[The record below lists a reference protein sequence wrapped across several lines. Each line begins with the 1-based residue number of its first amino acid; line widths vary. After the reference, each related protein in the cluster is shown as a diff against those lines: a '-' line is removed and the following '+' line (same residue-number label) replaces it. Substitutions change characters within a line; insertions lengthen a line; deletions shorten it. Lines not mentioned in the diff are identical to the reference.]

1 MPVKI
6 LVVDDEPD
14 LELLVRQKFRRQI
27 REKAFEFVFA
37 PNGAE
42 ALARLEADPE
52 IALLMTDINM
62 PVMDGL
68 TLVSRITDARP
79 ALKAIVISAYG
90 DMENIRAAM
99 NRGAYDFLT
108 KPINFEDLDVTLDKT
123 VKRVQFLKQQQA
135 EHDQLVAIQQELT
148 VATRIQQAI
157 LPCDFPPFPSVRGF
171 DLFAEMIPAREVGG
185 DFYDF
190 FLLDPDRLGLAI
202 GDVSDKGVPAAI
214 FMAVTRTLLK
224 SVALTGISPGDCLR
238 QVNRLLSLENASY
251 MFVTLFYG
259 ILNIRTGEFQYS
271 NAGHNPPYLIGRPEG
286 ANPLD
291 APPHVVLGIDENA
304 VFATQSI
311 ELAPGNGLFLFT
323 DGITEAFNPRQ
334 EMFSERRLKECLE
347 RAPALSAKELIRT
360 VVEEV
365 RTFIEGAPQSD
376 DLTMLAV
383 RHGV

>member
-42 ALARLEADPE
+42 ALACLEADPE
-52 IALLMTDINM
+52 IDLVLTDINM

-68 TLVSRITDARP
+68 TLVSKMTDANATR
-79 ALKAIVISAYG
+79 KAIVVSAYG

-108 KPINFEDLDVTLDKT
+108 KPINFDDLDITIDKT
-123 VKRVQFLKQQQA
+123 IKRIQFLKQRQA
-135 EHDQLVAIQQELT
+135 EHDQLMAIQLELN

-157 LPCDFPPFPSVRGF
+157 LPCDFPPFPNVQGF

-202 GDVSDKGVPAAI
+202 ADVSYKGVPAAI
-214 FMAVTRTLLK
+214 FMAITRTLLK
-224 SVALTGISPGDCLR
+224 SVALTGAAPGACLS
-238 QVNRLLSLENASY
+238 QVNQLLAQENTSF

-259 ILNIRTGEFQYS
+259 ILNIRTGEFAYA
-271 NAGHNPPYLIGRPEG
+271 NAGHNPPYVTGRDGG
-286 ANPLD
+286 AFPLD
-291 APPHVVLGIDENA
+291 APPQVVLGILEDMVYETRS
-304 VFATQSI
+304 FRLGSG
-311 ELAPGNGLFLFT
+311 EGLLLYT
-323 DGITEAFNPRQ
+323 DGITEAFNAQ
-334 EMFSERRLKECLE
+334 LEMFTEQRLKACLD
-347 RAPALSAKELIRT
+347 RTAALSAKERIRA
-360 VVEEV
+360 VAEEV
-365 RTFIEGAPQSD
+365 QQFLDGAPQSD

-383 RHGV
+383 RHFA

>member
-27 REKAFEFVFA
+27 RDKAFEFTFA
-37 PNGAE
+37 LNGAE
-42 ALARLEADPE
+42 ALEHLRTDPE
-52 IALLMTDINM
+52 IDLIMTDINM

-68 TLVSRITDARP
+68 TLVSKVADVSPT
-79 ALKAIVISAYG
+79 LKAIVVSAYG

-108 KPINFEDLDVTLDKT
+108 KPIDFDDLDLTLDKT
-123 VKRVQFLKQQQA
+123 VKRVRYLKQSQV
-135 EHDQLVAIQQELT
+135 EHDQLLAIQQELA
-148 VATRIQQAI
+148 VATRIQKAI
-157 LPCDFPPFPSVRGF
+157 LPCDFPPFPNVNGF

-224 SVALTGISPGDCLR
+224 SVALTGISPGECLR
-238 QVNRLLSLENASY
+238 LVNRLLTIENTSC

-259 ILNIRTGEFQYS
+259 ILNIRTGELQYT
-271 NAGHNPPYLIGRPEG
+271 NAGHNPPYLTGRPEG
-286 ANPLD
+286 VCMLD

-304 VFATQSI
+304 AYETLSI
-311 ELAPGNGLFLFT
+311 KLAPGDGMLLYT
-323 DGITEAFNPRQ
+323 DGITEAFNVRQ
-334 EMFSERRLKECLE
+334 EMFTERRLKECLE
-347 RAPALSAKELIRT
+347 RAPRFSSRELTRA
-360 VVEEV
+360 VVKEV
-365 RTFIEGAPQSD
+365 RQFIGGAPQSD